1 MPNIVLITS
10 FYKARD
16 PKRILEYDHCLA
28 INCASNIDKIIIFFE
43 GDENGAAVYPAMRH
57 DKVKVIYIDKRPTWK
72 LFIDYANK
80 NLIGDSI
87 IISCGDIYFDQNSNI
102 ERARELKPNH
112 LWALTRYNF
121 NQENQ
126 TWTTFPKGFGAYDSW
141 FFLAPIK
148 SEKNY
153 DILFGLTGSD
163 SYFVQKAIEN
173 GLCVSDVCLSIIS
186 KHTRESKEVN
196 KIITVNEK
204 PWDYHMADDY
214 MDYLGRRITFRV
226 FYQYLYSGLMP
237 GLPRHSCIEDN
248 NYVTSLRF
256 PTSLLF
262 MLRSLLKEQIKPYLK
277 RCVSRLK

>member
-10 FYKARD
+10 FYKARL
-16 PKRILEYDHCLA
+16 PERILEYDHCLA

-57 DKVKVIYIDKRPTWK
+57 DKVKVIYIDKRPTWGS
-72 LFIDYANK
+72 FVDYASK

-87 IISCGDIYFDQNSNI
+87 IISCGDIYFDQDSNI

-121 NQENQ
+121 NKENQ
-126 TWTTFPKGFGAYDSW
+126 TWATFPKGAGAYDSW
-141 FFLAPIK
+141 LFLAPIK

-153 DILFGLTGSD
+153 DILFGLKGGD
-163 SYFVQKAIEN
+163 SYFVQKTIEN
-173 GLCVSDVCLSIIS
+173 GLYVSDVCLSIIS

-196 KIITVNEK
+196 KTITVNEK
-204 PWDYHMADDY
+204 QWDYWMADDY
-214 MDYLGRRITFRV
+214 MGRIRTFRV
-226 FYQYLYSGLMP
+226 FYQYLCSGLMP
-237 GLPRHSCIEDN
+237 GLPQHSLIEDN
-248 NYVTSLRF
+248 NYVTGLRF
-256 PTSLLF
+256 PARLLF
-262 MLRSLLKEQIKPYLK
+262 MLRSLLSGQIKPYLK